1 MFFSKLAALSAL
13 AFAAFGAAV
22 PTPSSGNITAILTD
36 LKLNLASTNAN
47 TAQPDI
53 EAHITQLTGY
63 INVAVDQLNAMGDA
77 SYQDIPLPALTAL
90 ICEIISVNLPPAF
103 VSPSLHSDSRPQIV
117 IGSLTIVL
125 KVAHDVAHDV
135 PALLATVLP
144 LVITAATVLLT
155 FVTVICGR
163 VVGLA
168 LIVIIAP
175 VTALLATATALLGS
189 LLGDA
194 LKCISGLTGHY

>member
-36 LKLNLASTNAN
+36 LKLNLGAPCTFLASTNAN

-90 ICEIISVNLPPAF
+90 ICEIIS
-103 VSPSLHSDSRPQIV
+103 IV

-125 KVAHDVAHDV
+125 KVGMMLRMMS
-135 PALLATVLP
+135 PPFWPPFFP
-144 LVITAATVLLT
+144 LSSRLRT
-155 FVTVICGR
+155 
-163 VVGLA
+163 
-168 LIVIIAP
+168 
-175 VTALLATATALLGS
+175 S
-189 LLGDA
+189 
-194 LKCISGLTGHY
+194 